1 MSETLLTVTGIAS
14 SGAGIAEH
22 QGFRVFVPG
31 ALPGDTVRADVE
43 PPRKGM
49 RSAVA
54 QNIVVEKP
62 SAVRESHPCPALDAR
77 PACGGCPLG
86 RISYKGQVS
95 LKEALLTDALT
106 EAGVKA
112 PTPLPLIRP
121 TDKELTGFRNKAVF
135 YPQSCNGRWTFG
147 MFAQGSHHLVPES
160 IACAQLAG
168 WMPETARRTAEALE
182 TTNLH
187 PYDEKSLTGD
197 VRALVMREGKSEA
210 GVESLLTI
218 VVRELTDSVL
228 AELKRVADKLSE
240 LSLTGICVN
249 VQGNPGNAV
258 LGYETTLLAGRPAVT
273 AQIGSLKFSVRSET
287 FLQVNT
293 PQTARLYDTALQWAD
308 IRANETF
315 LDLYCGVGTMTLL
328 GALKAHSAVGVD
340 IVEPSIERARQ
351 NARDNGIENAL
362 FHAGPVEKVLPSLM
376 KEGLTPDVAIVDPAF
391 KGMEASVP
399 SLLTALPLTRFVYVS
414 CSPVSF
420 ARDAKRLTDLGW
432 TIEKI
437 GTIDLFPGALHVETV
452 AKFVR

>member
-14 SGAGIAEH
+14 SGAGIAEY

-43 PPRKGM
+43 PPRKGV

-54 QNIVVEKP
+54 QNIVIEKP
-62 SAVRESHPCPALDAR
+62 SAVRESHPCPALGAT

-86 RISYKGQVS
+86 RISYEGQVA

-106 EAGVKA
+106 DAGVEA

-121 TDKELTGFRNKAVF
+121 TDEELTGFRNKAVF
-135 YPQSCNGRWTFG
+135 YPQVCDGHWLFG
-147 MFAQGSHHLVPES
+147 MFAQGSHDLVPES
-160 IACAQLAG
+160 LACSQLAP
-168 WMPETARRTAEALE
+168 WMPEAARRTAEALE
-182 TTNLH
+182 STSLR
-187 PYDEKSLTGD
+187 PYDEKTLTGD
-197 VRALVMREGKSEA
+197 VRALLMREGKSEA
-210 GVESLLTI
+210 SIESLLTI
-218 VVRELTDSVL
+218 VVRELSDKVL
-228 AELKRVADKLSE
+228 ADLKFVAGKLSE

-249 VQGNPGNAV
+249 VQSKPGNAV

-273 AQIGSLKFSVRSET
+273 AQIGALKFSVRSET

-293 PQTARLYDTALQWAD
+293 PQTARLYDTALDWAEIQSD
-308 IRANETF
+308 ETF

-328 GALKAHSAVGVD
+328 GALKARSAVGVD

-351 NARDNGIENAL
+351 NARENGIENAL

-376 KEGLTPDVAIVDPAF
+376 KEGLSPDVAIVDPAF
-391 KGMEASVP
+391 KGMETSVP
-399 SLLTALPLTRFVYVS
+399 SLLTTLPLKRLIYVS

-432 TIEKI
+432 RIEKI
-437 GTIDLFPGALHVETV
+437 GTVDLFPGALHVETV
-452 AKFVR
+452 AKFIR